1 MKKIITTVLCLIYV
15 AVSIAQ
21 SPFSFVNGNNKLNTT
36 NFHSGNAVSVVDLN
50 SDGLD
55 DIARLDDA
63 NDLYYELQKTNDR
76 FTTIHALVTGTGSS
90 WAMVVADANNDGIK
104 ETAVG
109 YNGSAK
115 VVYPNATLT
124 NFTMS
129 TLTGSNYFLQNMN
142 FADIN
147 NDGWNDIFG
156 CNDVGLS
163 KMWGNN
169 GSGQYPATS
178 NFFSPATFPAS
189 DNSGNY
195 GSVFTD
201 FDTDGDLD
209 FYVAHCRQGV
219 NSPTDP
225 RRINQLFIN
234 NGSNVY
240 RLDSFNTR
248 GLNSGAQT
256 WTANF
261 EDIDNDGDFDCLM
274 TNHDVSSKIY
284 RNNNGVFTD
293 ITTGSGFAL
302 NITPIQSK
310 LTDFDNDGWVD
321 IIVTGTDVQ
330 IFRNNGNSTFTE
342 VTGLFNSNNMES
354 FATGD
359 LNHDGRM
366 DVYASYASIYNSPT
380 TTDDVIWFNNTQ
392 NNNHFIAFNLQ
403 GTVSNRDALGA
414 KVFIY
419 GSWGTQVREIRAG
432 ESYGTTNTFTCHFG
446 LGVSPQID
454 SAVIRWPSGIT
465 TVLINPVADQFIH
478 VKENDC
484 VSADNIVTTTG
495 PSVICPGQSV
505 TLNAVPGVSY
515 LWSSGETTQSIEVNT
530 AGEYNVRI
538 TNGNCFSISKTITIV
553 ASPDETPVITATTP
567 TSVCPG
573 VAVQLSSTTASSYLW
588 SNGDTTQTISV
599 TTPGVYSVTTSGV
612 CDEWVSNNVTV
623 SNYNSDVT
631 QVTGG
636 AVCESGSI
644 TLNSTGT
651 GTLYWYDAATAGNLL
666 GTGTSL
672 TTAVLNATTS
682 YWVESHDTMLAV
694 LGSVGAVDTS
704 IGTGGL
710 FNNNQALIFDV
721 SQDCKLVSVKVYAGS
736 TGQRTIQLRNAGGT
750 VLQSA
755 VVNINA
761 GTQVVNLNFNL
772 TVGTGYRL
780 GWANNSNPNLWRNN
794 TGGNYPYDLN
804 GYVSITGNTANNNAF
819 YYCYY
824 DWKVEQTPEISCIS
838 PREEVVA
845 TINAL
850 PTVNFSGLDAQ
861 YDDTVSAV
869 VLTGSPAGGTFS
881 GTGVSG
887 DVFSPS
893 VAGAGGP
900 YDITYSYTDG
910 NGCAS
915 SITQQVSIRETPV
928 VGLGDIESNLNIQV
942 YPNPAS
948 QTLYIQSP
956 VALEGELSII
966 LRDAAGRTV
975 KTALVK
981 NLSAGSKTSLDI
993 QSLSA
998 GLYTLSLQHND
1009 QRVQVKIS
1017 IQ

>member
-1 MKKIITTVLCLIYV
+1 MKKGLLSLLWLSAIVLLQ
-15 AVSIAQ
+15 AQ
-21 SPFSFVNGNNKLNTT
+21 TPFTFTNSNSKLNVT
-36 NFHSGNAVSVVDLN
+36 NFHSGNSVSVVDLN

-76 FTTIHALVTGTGSS
+76 FTNIHALVTGSGSS
-90 WAMVVADANNDGIK
+90 WAMVVADVNNDGIK

-115 VVYPNATLT
+115 VVYPNAALT
-124 NFTMS
+124 NFTMT
-129 TLTGSNYFLQNMN
+129 TLPGSNYFLQNMN

-147 NDGWNDIFG
+147 NDGWNDLFG

-169 GSGQYPATS
+169 GSGQFPATS

-219 NSPTDP
+219 NSSTDP

-240 RLDSFNTR
+240 KLDSFNTR

-302 NITPIQSK
+302 SITPIQSK
-310 LTDFDNDGWVD
+310 LTDLDNDGWVD
-321 IIVTGTDVQ
+321 IIVTGTDVE

-342 VTGLFNSNNMES
+342 VTGLFNNNNMES
-354 FATGD
+354 FAVGD

-366 DVYASYASIYNSPT
+366 DIYASYASIYNSPT
-380 TTDDVIWFNNTQ
+380 TTDDVIWMNTTQ

-403 GTVSNRDALGA
+403 GTISNRDALGA

-419 GSWGTQVREIRAG
+419 GSWGTQVREVRAG

-446 LGVSPQID
+446 LGNSPQID
-454 SAVIRWPSGIT
+454 SAVIKWPSGIT
-465 TVLINPVADQFIH
+465 TVLLNPVADQFIH

-505 TLNAVPGVSY
+505 TLNAVSGVTY
-515 LWSSGETTQSIEVNT
+515 LWSTGDTTQSIEVNT

-538 TNGNCFSISKTITIV
+538 ANGNCFSISKTITVV
-553 ASPDETPVITATTP
+553 ASPDETPVISANSPTA
-567 TSVCPG
+567 VCPG
-573 VAVQLSSTTASSYLW
+573 EPVQISSTAASSYLW
-588 SNGDTTQTISV
+588 SNGDTTQTITV

-612 CDEWVSNNVTV
+612 CDEWISNELTIT
-623 SNYNSDVT
+623 NYNSDVT
-631 QVTGG
+631 QVSGG

-651 GTLYWYDAATAGNLL
+651 GMLYWYDAATGGNLL

-672 TTAVLNATTS
+672 TTPVLNASTS
-682 YWVESHDTMLAV
+682 YWVESRDTMLAV
-694 LGSVGAVDTS
+694 LGSVGAVDTA

-721 SQDCKLVSVKVYAGS
+721 LQDCKLVSVKVYAGS
-736 TGQRTIQLRNAGGT
+736 AGQRTIQLRNAGGT

-761 GTQVVNLNFNL
+761 GTQIVNLNFNL
-772 TVGTGYRL
+772 TAGTGYRL

-794 TGGNYPYDLN
+794 TGGNYPYNLN
-804 GYVSITGNTANNNAF
+804 GFVTITGNTANNNAF

-824 DWKVEQTPEISCIS
+824 DWKVEQTPEISCVS

-845 TINAL
+845 TINDL
-850 PTVNFSGLDAQ
+850 PTVSFSGLDTQ

-869 VLTGSPAGGTFS
+869 TLIGIPAGGTFS
-881 GTGVSG
+881 GTGISG
-887 DVFSPS
+887 DVFSPNT
-893 VAGAGGP
+893 AGAGGP
-900 YDITYSYTDG
+900 YDITYSYTDI
-910 NGCAS
+910 NGCAAS
-915 SITQQVSIRETPV
+915 TTQQVSVRQTPV
-928 VGLGDIESNLNIQV
+928 VGILDINNSLSVLV
-942 YPNPAS
+942 YPNPA
-948 QTLYIQSP
+948 TEVLYIQP
-956 VALEGELSII
+956 QTAIEGNVMLT

-975 KTALVK
+975 KKATFSSMEANK
-981 NLSAGSKTSLDI
+981 ASAI
-993 QSLSA
+993 EMQAVAA
-998 GLYTLSLQHND
+998 GLYMLTIQHGN
-1009 QRVQVKIS
+1009 QQAQVKIS